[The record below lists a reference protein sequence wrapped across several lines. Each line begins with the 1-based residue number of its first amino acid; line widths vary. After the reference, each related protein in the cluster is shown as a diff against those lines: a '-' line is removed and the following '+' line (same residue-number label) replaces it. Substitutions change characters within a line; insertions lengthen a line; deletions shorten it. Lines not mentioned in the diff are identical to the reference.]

1 MVDAL
6 TGSPVLALFVLL
18 LVLAVIALTVTWCA
32 RVAETRPWRQAR
44 AAGMDRDAAMD
55 RDVDRDT
62 GLNADRNANPWR
74 NYTATGAHSR
84 AWATRPAQ
92 SAPRRRA
99 RVASDM
105 IPLVSQAVGRTA
117 EVASARVASV

>member
-6 TGSPVLALFVLL
+6 TGSPVLALFALL
-18 LVLAVIALTVTWCA
+18 FVLAVSALTITWCA
-32 RVAETRPWRQAR
+32 RVADARSWRQAR
-44 AAGMDRDAAMD
+44 AAGMDRD
-55 RDVDRDT
+55 VDRNT
-62 GLNADRNANPWR
+62 GLDIGRNANPWR